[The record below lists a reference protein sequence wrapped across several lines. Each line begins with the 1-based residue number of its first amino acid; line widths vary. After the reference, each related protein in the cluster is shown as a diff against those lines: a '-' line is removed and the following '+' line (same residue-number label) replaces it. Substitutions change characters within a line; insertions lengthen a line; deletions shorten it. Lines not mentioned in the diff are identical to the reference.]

1 MRQINKHNNMP
12 FYKQSNNIISVITIN
27 NEMIKIYT
35 NYLIFLMRLSN
46 KIINTTTK
54 NYKYLKQTS

>member
-1 MRQINKHNNMP
+1 MP
-12 FYKQSNNIISVITIN
+12 FYKKSNNIISVITIN

-54 NYKYLKQTS
+54 NCKYLKQTS